1 MFDPFKFIK
10 EKFGTPVH
18 QLVRKDD
25 PVTSFQAAEVL
36 DTTKMEQIVLEAIK
50 AFPEGCIAD
59 QVLESLPQYAYSTVT
74 ARFSSLLRKDHIEIV
89 GTKPGKSDRKSTRLN
104 SSHVSESRM
113 PSSA

>member
-18 QLVRKDD
+18 QLVRKED

-36 DTTKMEQIVLEAIK
+36 DTSKMEQIVLEAIK

-59 QVLESLPQYAYSTVT
+59 QVLEVLPQYAYSTVT
-74 ARFSSLLRKDHIEIV
+74 ARFSTLLRKDHIEII
-89 GTKPGKSDRKSTRLN
+89 GTKPGKSGRQQRIMRATWN
-104 SSHVSESRM
+104 
-113 PSSA
+113 